1 MVTVG
6 KLGLDKTAKSHY
18 NNGMVKIT
26 IRIPDEED
34 ALHKA
39 LVKSAQNN
47 RRSLN
52 GEILRALDYYIK
64 NAPEAQ
70 YEVKPVE
77 KEVTKKKSKSP

>member
-1 MVTVG
+1 
-6 KLGLDKTAKSHY
+6 
-18 NNGMVKIT
+18 MVKIT

-39 LVKSAQNN
+39 ITKSAQSN

-52 GEILRALDYYIK
+52 GEILRALDYYLK

-70 YEVKPVE
+70 HEVKPVE
-77 KEVTKKKSKSP
+77 KEGAKKKSKSP